1 MVTSGENHRQGAA
14 DVGMEMALQHS
25 FRGQEVVFQRLCS
38 ASRKPTEAIRKQPPG
53 KCDRRRK
60 QESFCRNRN
69 IENIDGSAA

>member
-1 MVTSGENHRQGAA
+1 MVTSGENHRPGAA
-14 DVGMEMALQHS
+14 DVGVEGFPAPTPS
-25 FRGQEVVFQRLCS
+25 GQEVVFQRLCS

>member
-14 DVGMEMALQHS
+14 DVGMEMAPGTLS
-25 FRGQEVVFQRLCS
+25 GQEVVFQRLCS